1 MKRNFPIIDNTL
13 TVTLFM
19 FVAFS
24 MFSISMTQISAGVG
38 GFLWLLRTH
47 LTNTWK
53 EQRWPLGIPFLL
65 YVLACL
71 IAVANAYDVNHSYES
86 LKKLLEILIFFWILN
101 CTRENGLRDSLSLV
115 LIASATL
122 ACLFGFYQYW
132 QIFYLNVEQS
142 GVRESVESLISHAYA
157 HRVEGPLSTYM
168 TFAGLLMVTGMLAL
182 GRVMFRRPMQ
192 PWLWASIGVITACLL
207 FTLTRQAWFGFLTGL
222 TFLIFV
228 WRKKILLLLPILM
241 IAVFL
246 VSPDVVKIRLAETVK
261 GVDVSFVTRTNLW
274 QIGWRIFK
282 DYPLTGC
289 GFRCVDLINDQYPD
303 PLYEK
308 NNVPSQSIK
317 HLRGMHNNF
326 VQVAVDTGILGLTA
340 WLGIWIC
347 FFRLL
352 YHRAKTIKR
361 DPQECWVIY
370 GSASAVIAFLV
381 GGCFETNFYDS
392 EVAMVLF
399 FIMALPFSGSQGDRY
414 NLNKNTS
421 VSSHR

>member
-1 MKRNFPIIDNTL
+1 
-13 TVTLFM
+13 
-19 FVAFS
+19 
-24 MFSISMTQISAGVG
+24 
-38 GFLWLLRTH
+38 
-47 LTNTWK
+47 
-53 EQRWPLGIPFLL
+53 
-65 YVLACL
+65 
-71 IAVANAYDVNHSYES
+71 
-86 LKKLLEILIFFWILN
+86 
-101 CTRENGLRDSLSLV
+101 
-115 LIASATL
+115 
-122 ACLFGFYQYW
+122 
-132 QIFYLNVEQS
+132 
-142 GVRESVESLISHAYA
+142 
-157 HRVEGPLSTYM
+157 M

-347 FFRLL
+347 FFVC
-352 YHRAKTIKR
+352 YTIDQKPSR
-361 DPQECWVIY
+361 EI
-370 GSASAVIAFLV
+370 LMNV
-381 GGCFETNFYDS
+381 GLSMG
-392 EVAMVLF
+392 VQ
-399 FIMALPFSGSQGDRY
+399 PP
-414 NLNKNTS
+414 
-421 VSSHR
+421 